1 MRIKYGG
8 RWLLTLVFLLV
19 IHSLVS
25 AQKVG
30 TGEYFYT
37 LNTQHGLSDNNILQM
52 MQLPDGKIVVKT
64 QRGINLYDDSHFR
77 FLPLNPKEAQEIRG
91 YKGQSHLYVD
101 GKNRLWVKDYQEVYA
116 IDLHSFRLIS
126 HPLDSLASQSIEDVF
141 VDSKHEV
148 WVIMNHTSNPT
159 ANKTLVNLQSQLRL
173 ALNPVWGELQ
183 DMDVDDSHVYAFCAK
198 GVVAAYS
205 MDGKLAY
212 VQHAY
217 GKNDIEKYAATSL
230 VVKNPGGQFY
240 QIRTGGNHHS
250 VFLHF
255 DPNTRKYQSVY
266 TCDYILHTLNMSSDR
281 QALISS
287 QHGYLMFDFK
297 VSNLPQEVRELA
309 LPDGTSLV
317 TGINTVYRDHDGGI
331 WLGTYKDGLIYVS
344 PLLGLFFTIDKPWWQ
359 GEWGIGLLIVI
370 LLYFVV
376 ALFIIFY
383 RKKKKVQDTSL
394 PEEVSSQ
401 IPMASPE
408 EISSRNFFVSSEE
421 SLLSPEA
428 ESFPSDGFRNK
439 LIALIEQHL
448 SESDYGVE
456 QLAKDLCMER
466 TGLYK
471 KLKTLTDESPVSLIR
486 KVRLEKAA
494 EMLKSSAND
503 AMTVNEIAERTGF
516 ASPSYFTKCFKA
528 KYGVKPSEYR

>member
-1 MRIKYGG
+1 MRKIHGG
-8 RWLLTLVFLLV
+8 RWLLTLVFLLA
-19 IHSLVS
+19 IHSLLS

-52 MQLPDGKIVVKT
+52 IQLPDGKMVVKT

-77 FLPLNPKEAQEIRG
+77 FLPLKASEAQGLKGYRG
-91 YKGQSHLYVD
+91 QTHLYVD
-101 GKNRLWVKDYQEVYA
+101 GQNHLWIKDYQNVYA
-116 IDLHSFRLIS
+116 IDLHKFCLIY
-126 HPLDSLASQSIEDVF
+126 HPLDSLSSQPAEDVF
-141 VDSKHEV
+141 VDSKHEL
-148 WVIMNHTSNPT
+148 W
-159 ANKTLVNLQSQLRL
+159 LVKNQMLLNAQSSLCLQ
-173 ALNPVWGELQ
+173 LNPAWGDLQ
-183 DMDVDDSHVYAFCAK
+183 DMDVDDNHIYAFCAH
-198 GVVAAYS
+198 GVVAAYTL
-205 MDGKLAY
+205 DGKLAY
-212 VQHAY
+212 VQQAY
-217 GKNDIEKYAATSL
+217 DKENQAKYAATSL
-230 VVKNPGGQFY
+230 VVKTPSGQFY
-240 QIRTGGNHHS
+240 QLRTGGNHHS
-250 VFLHF
+250 IFLHF
-255 DPNTRKYQSVY
+255 NPTTRQYQTIY

-287 QHGYLMFDFK
+287 QKGYLMFDFK
-297 VSNLPQEVRELA
+297 VSNQPQEVKELA

-317 TGINTVYRDHDGGI
+317 TGINTVYRDQDGGI

-359 GEWGIGLLIVI
+359 GAWGIGLFIAVLLCLLIA
-370 LLYFVV
+370 F
-376 ALFIIFY
+376 FIFY
-383 RKKKKVQDTSL
+383 RKKKNVQDTFPSEKFPYQKPIL
-394 PEEVSSQ
+394 P
-401 IPMASPE
+401 
-408 EISSRNFFVSSEE
+408 SSE
-421 SLLSPEA
+421 SLSSSSEA
-428 ESFPSDGFRNK
+428 VAYPSDDFQSK

-494 EMLKSSAND
+494 EMLKSSLAD
-503 AMTVNEIAERTGF
+503 VMTVNEIAERTGF

>member
-1 MRIKYGG
+1 MRKIHGG
-8 RWLLTLVFLLV
+8 RWLLTLVFLLA

-25 AQKVG
+25 AQKAG
-30 TGEYFYT
+30 TEEYFYT

-52 MQLPDGKIVVKT
+52 MQLPNGKMVVKT

-77 FLPLNPKEAQEIRG
+77 FLPLNINEAQELSGYRG
-91 YKGQSHLYVD
+91 QTHLYVD
-101 GKNRLWVKDYQEVYA
+101 GKNRLWVKDYQTVYA
-116 IDLHSFRLIS
+116 ISLRYFRLIP
-126 HPLDSLASQSIEDVF
+126 HPLDSLSSQPVEDVF
-141 VDSKHEV
+141 VDSKHELWMV
-148 WVIMNHTSNPT
+148 RNRM
-159 ANKTLVNLQSQLRL
+159 LVNAQTSLCLHLSP
-173 ALNPVWGELQ
+173 AWGDLQ
-183 DMDVDDSHVYAFCAK
+183 DMDVDDNHIYAFCAR
-198 GVVAAYS
+198 GVVAAYTLG
-205 MDGKLAY
+205 GKLAY
-212 VQHAY
+212 VQQAYDRENHA
-217 GKNDIEKYAATSL
+217 KYAATSL
-230 VVKNPGGQFY
+230 VVKTPSGQFY
-240 QIRTGGNHHS
+240 QIRTGDNHHS

-255 DPNTRKYQSVY
+255 DPATRQYQTIY

-287 QHGYLMFDFK
+287 QQGYLMFDFN
-297 VSNLPQEVRELA
+297 VSNQPQEVKELA

-359 GEWGIGLLIVI
+359 GAWGIGLFIVI
-370 LLYFVV
+370 LLCFVI
-376 ALFIIFY
+376 AFFSFY
-383 RKKKKVQDTSL
+383 RKKKNTQATL
-394 PEEVSSQ
+394 
-401 IPMASPE
+401 
-408 EISSRNFFVSSEE
+408 SSEE
-421 SLLSPEA
+421 YPNQMPMVSFSEGSSSSLEVGKSP
-428 ESFPSDGFRNK
+428 SNDFQSK
-439 LIALIEQHL
+439 LVALIEQHL

-471 KLKTLTDESPVSLIR
+471 KLKTLTDESPVSLIK

-494 EMLKSSAND
+494 EMLKSSTAD
-503 AMTVNEIAERTGF
+503 AMTVNQIAERTGF

>member
-1 MRIKYGG
+1 MRKMYGG
-8 RWLLTLVFLLV
+8 RWLLTIVILLA
-19 IHSLVS
+19 IYSLLS
-25 AQKVG
+25 AQKAE
-30 TGEYFYT
+30 TGEYFYA

-52 MQLPDGKIVVKT
+52 MQLSDGKMVVKT

-77 FLPLNPKEAQEIRG
+77 FLPLNSKEAQEIKG
-91 YKGQSHLYVD
+91 YMGQSHLYVD
-101 GKNRLWVKDYQEVYA
+101 GKNRLWIKDYQKVYA
-116 IDLHSFRLIS
+116 IDLYTFRLIP
-126 HPLDSLASQSIEDVF
+126 HPLDSLASQSVEDVF
-141 VDSKHEV
+141 VDSKREV
-148 WVIMNHTSNPT
+148 WVVMNQTENPT
-159 ANKTLVNLQSQLRL
+159 ASKTLVNPQSQLHL
-173 ALNPVWGELQ
+173 PLNPAWGELQ

-205 MDGKLAY
+205 LDGKLAY
-212 VQHAY
+212 VQQAY
-217 GKNDIEKYAATSL
+217 GEEKCAKYAATSL
-230 VVKNPGGQFY
+230 VVKTPSGQFY
-240 QIRTGGNHHS
+240 QIRTGGNYHS

-255 DPNTRKYQSVY
+255 DPTTRKYLSIY

-297 VSNLPQEVRELA
+297 VGNHPQEVTELA

-359 GEWGIGLLIVI
+359 GMWGIVLLIAI
-370 LLYFVV
+370 LLCLGGAAIV
-376 ALFIIFY
+376 FY
-383 RKKKKVQDTSL
+383 RKKKRGSEVMLSREKSNQ
-394 PEEVSSQ
+394 EVSSAVV
-401 IPMASPE
+401 PSSAASLSMKDVSA
-408 EISSRNFFVSSEE
+408 SSDVVST
-421 SLLSPEA
+421 
-428 ESFPSDGFRNK
+428 PSDDFKNK
-439 LIALIEQHL
+439 LVAIIEQHL

-456 QLAKDLCMER
+456 QLARDLCMER

-471 KLKTLTDESPVSLIR
+471 KLKTLTDESPVSFIR
-486 KVRLEKAA
+486 NLRLEKAA
-494 EMLKSSAND
+494 EMLKSSTAD

>member
-1 MRIKYGG
+1 MRKIPGG
-8 RWLLTLVFLLV
+8 RWLLTLMFLLAM
-19 IHSLVS
+19 HSLVS
-25 AQKVG
+25 AQKAG

-52 MQLPDGKIVVKT
+52 MQLPDGKMVVKT

-77 FLPLNPKEAQEIRG
+77 FLPLNPKEAQKIRG

-126 HPLDSLASQSIEDVF
+126 HPFDSLASQSIEDVF
-141 VDSKHEV
+141 ADSKHEV

-159 ANKTLVNLQSQLRL
+159 ANKILVNPQSRLRL
-173 ALNPVWGELQ
+173 VLNPAWGELQ
-183 DMDVDDSHVYAFCAK
+183 DMDVDDRHVYAFCAK

-212 VQHAY
+212 VQQAY
-217 GKNDIEKYAATSL
+217 GKEDYAKYAATSL
-230 VVKNPGGQFY
+230 VVKTPSGQFY
-240 QIRTGGNHHS
+240 QIRTGGEHHS
-250 VFLHF
+250 IFLHF
-255 DPNTRKYQSVY
+255 NPATRQYQPIY

-287 QHGYLMFDFK
+287 QQGYLMFDFK
-297 VSNLPQEVRELA
+297 VSNQPQEVKELA

-359 GEWGIGLLIVI
+359 GAWGIGLLITALLCLVI
-370 LLYFVV
+370 AF
-376 ALFIIFY
+376 FIFY
-383 RKKKKVQDTSL
+383 RKKKKVQDASF

-401 IPMASPE
+401 IPMVSPE
-408 EISSRNFFVSSEE
+408 EISSQKFLVSSE
-421 SLLSPEA
+421 SLSSSTETGA
-428 ESFPSDGFRNK
+428 SPSDDFQSK
-439 LIALIEQHL
+439 LIALIEEHL

-494 EMLKSSAND
+494 EMLKSSTAD